1 MFSTKDSSNDVPV
14 LLVANKIDQCGDRM
28 ISKEEGHRRYR
39 EIGCVGFKEISVRES
54 IEQVMNCYVY
64 IPIGAQ
70 DTIISILLL
79 F

>member
-54 IEQVMNCYVY
+54 IEQVNE
-64 IPIGAQ
+64 
-70 DTIISILLL
+70 LLCL
-79 F
+79 FTDLGPKTQ